1 MRDVRLFSRRRL
13 KLISA
18 ALAVLLNLTAQP
30 ALASAN
36 FSEYPVP
43 TPGSE
48 PTLITFGPD
57 GNLWFTENDYRSNA
71 IASITTSGVVTEY
84 PLPPPSV
91 SIPKTRLM
99 ANSIVL

>member
-57 GNLWFTENDYRSNA
+57 GNLWFTENGDNK
-71 IASITTSGVVTEY
+71 IGKITTAGVITEY
-84 PLPPPSV
+84 
-91 SIPKTRLM
+91 SIPT
-99 ANSIVL
+99 ANSGPIGIRAGPDAAIP